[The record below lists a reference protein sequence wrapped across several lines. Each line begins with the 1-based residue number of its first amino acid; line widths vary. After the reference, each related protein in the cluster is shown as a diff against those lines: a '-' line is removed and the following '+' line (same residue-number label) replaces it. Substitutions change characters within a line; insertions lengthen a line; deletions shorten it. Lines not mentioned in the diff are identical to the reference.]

1 MPSKTLTDHIRELAE
16 LASTLNAQVKL
27 GEETLNRI
35 ESDQEKTSVAM
46 QKVDKDFAGLV
57 EQVKG
62 LEKKLGERTR
72 ARRSTLL
79 AILLVALAVALGWQV
94 NALWPILKD
103 HVFPKPPQG
112 QVPPTGK

>member
-1 MPSKTLTDHIRELAE
+1 VPSKTLNDHVRELAE

-27 GEETLNRI
+27 GEGTFARLEAA
-35 ESDQEKTSVAM
+35 QEQTSAAL

-62 LEKKLGERTR
+62 LEKKLSERTR
-72 ARRSTLL
+72 ARRSILL
-79 AILLVALAVALGWQV
+79 TILLVALAIALGWQV

-112 QVPPTGK
+112 QVLPTGK

>member
-1 MPSKTLTDHIRELAE
+1 VPSKTLNDHVRELSE

-27 GEETLNRI
+27 GEGTFVRI
-35 ESDQEKTSVAM
+35 EVAQEKTNAAL
-46 QKVDKDFAGLV
+46 QRVDKDFAGLV

-62 LEKKLGERTR
+62 LEKKLSERTR

-79 AILLVALAVALGWQV
+79 TILLVALAIALGWQV
-94 NALWPILKD
+94 NALWPILRD

-112 QVPPTGK
+112 QVLPTGK